1 MIEAGWELVSEE
13 LVQFGRYTDRNPE
26 PGVRYAYA
34 VEAVDRENN
43 VSALLVDEESGNV
56 DR

>member
-1 MIEAGWELVSEE
+1 MIAAGWELASED

-43 VSALLVDEESGNV
+43 VSALLVGEESGNV